1 MLQQKVMTSVA
12 GVDGTPGGWAV
23 VIIDA
28 EQLIVQKVIALSNLF
43 DDHPDL
49 KIVAVDVPVGL
60 LERYEKG
67 GRACDREARKL
78 LGKHRRSSVF
88 PAPIRATLM
97 AKSWEDACA
106 LSRNSAPQG
115 KAINKQTFAILPKI
129 REIDVLL
136 QTRIELRAVVREIH
150 PEVSFAQLSGRPM
163 INPKSSKAGQEERR
177 IALTRVFP
185 NLVEVEDAG
194 RKQGLP
200 IEDIFDATVA
210 CWSASRIA
218 TGIGR
223 RLPETAKIDS
233 AGLPMVIWV

>member
-1 MLQQKVMTSVA
+1 
-12 GVDGTPGGWAV
+12 
-23 VIIDA
+23 
-28 EQLIVQKVIALSNLF
+28 
-43 DDHPDL
+43 
-49 KIVAVDVPVGL
+49 
-60 LERYEKG
+60 
-67 GRACDREARKL
+67 
-78 LGKHRRSSVF
+78 
-88 PAPIRATLM
+88 M

-136 QTRIELRAVVREIH
+136 QTRMELRAVVREIH

-200 IEDIFDATVA
+200 IEDMFDATVA
-210 CWSASRIA
+210 CWSTRSARRTPASTR
-218 TGIGR
+218 TSTSR
-223 RLPETAKIDS
+223 RKPKPSSNGTPASSPGPKPPVTTAS
-233 AGLPMVIWV
+233 NSTAPHRW